1 MLKLALSV
9 SCWYSE
15 TAQREPKNT
24 SAMHVTKHRFGAI
37 SVQTKVGSCGG
48 LVITAWLGII
58 PSKPIVNFDD
68 KLAYTGIK

>member
-1 MLKLALSV
+1 
-9 SCWYSE
+9 
-15 TAQREPKNT
+15 
-24 SAMHVTKHRFGAI
+24 MHVTKHRFGAI

-58 PSKPIVNFDD
+58 PSKPIVNFYD